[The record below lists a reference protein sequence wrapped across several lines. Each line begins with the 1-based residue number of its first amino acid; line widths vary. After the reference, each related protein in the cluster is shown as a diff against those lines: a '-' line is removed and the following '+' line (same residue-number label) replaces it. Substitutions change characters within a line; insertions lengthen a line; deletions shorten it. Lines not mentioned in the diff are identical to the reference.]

1 MLRNLFL
8 GGAIALIAS
17 TAVSSS
23 ASAQVN
29 SSVVPSVSE
38 LSSSLPMGSLPMG
51 SLPMEQERHS
61 ETAEIAQVN
70 APDSPRR
77 RDEIEP
83 LVNGAEEST
92 AEEST
97 EGAMAEAA
105 LVDNSVDVFFRFNTE
120 LFVNGGDLIEVE
132 LPIRYSP
139 SDRLSMQASPVIKY
153 FPENAEENFDY
164 GFKFAVE
171 YQL

>member
-38 LSSSLPMGSLPMG
+38 LSSSLPTG

-105 LVDNSVDVFFRFNTE
+105 SVDNSVDVFFRFNTE

>member
-38 LSSSLPMGSLPMG
+38 LSSSLPTGSLPMDR
-51 SLPMEQERHS
+51 ERHS